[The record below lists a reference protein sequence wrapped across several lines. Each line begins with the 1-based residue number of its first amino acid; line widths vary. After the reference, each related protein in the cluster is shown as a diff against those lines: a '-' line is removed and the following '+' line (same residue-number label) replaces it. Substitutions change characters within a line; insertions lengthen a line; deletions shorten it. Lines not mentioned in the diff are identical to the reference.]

1 MFTILKKTK
10 ESKKKNCYNKGASFS
25 LKQKKSQ
32 KGIALIIAITVMTL
46 LLSISFSISNIV
58 LRQIRITN
66 LNNAS
71 KPAFF
76 VADSAAECAF
86 YYDILVK
93 PDPANL
99 DININEDFGT
109 AVFGDNNGEIAKAT
123 VRCENKAP
131 LNLTKS
137 QSTVVNVNTVVTT
150 FDVDYDGMCA
160 SVEVTKTDVSTK
172 IVSRGYNTGVT
183 DAGCDLT
190 DLNKRRLVER
200 GLTIT
205 Y

>member
-1 MFTILKKTK
+1 MFFKNKNKKI
-10 ESKKKNCYNKGASFS
+10 NKVN
-25 LKQKKSQ
+25 KINKQ
-32 KGIALIIAITVMTL
+32 KGITLVIAITVMTL
-46 LLSISFSISNIV
+46 LLSISLSISNIV

-66 LNNAS
+66 INNAS

-76 VADSAAECAF
+76 IADSAVECAF
-86 YYDILVK
+86 YYDTKPILN
-93 PDPANL
+93 PAYT
-99 DININEDFGT
+99 DINSDFAT
-109 AVFGDNNGEIAKAT
+109 AVFGSNDSEYAKNT
-123 VRCENKAP
+123 IKCENKAP

-137 QSTVVNVNTVVTT
+137 QSTVDNVVTVVTT